1 MEIQTIRSSEL
12 AKPEWQPLRSGSSEA
27 NLILQARSTQTLR
40 LRHEED
46 IKQVLRYVMVLV
58 GLRGQNLPS
67 EEERFVLLNFIR
79 SNFGNQTPEEIKL
92 AFEWAVA
99 GRLNIDAK
107 CYENFSCEYF
117 GRIMKAYIDMAN
129 EETRSVK
136 KEPDIELPPPSDEEQ
151 KKQAIF
157 IINNYADQIKKSKET
172 KKQFSWIAG
181 GLSKLFENLVKFKIQ
196 TISKEEM
203 LELWRK
209 SENIKDEEE
218 RKTWCRNQSYIL
230 LANQLA
236 DFDARIDQDG
246 LIKPIDDETDTK

>member
-1 MEIQTIRSSEL
+1 
-12 AKPEWQPLRSGSSEA
+12 
-27 NLILQARSTQTLR
+27 
-40 LRHEED
+40 
-46 IKQVLRYVMVLV
+46 
-58 GLRGQNLPS
+58 
-67 EEERFVLLNFIR
+67 
-79 SNFGNQTPEEIKL
+79 
-92 AFEWAVA
+92 
-99 GRLNIDAK
+99 
-107 CYENFSCEYF
+107 
-117 GRIMKAYIDMAN
+117 MKAYIDMAN

-157 IINNYADQIKKSKET
+157 IINNYADQIKKSKEI

-246 LIKPIDDETDTK
+246 KIKPIE